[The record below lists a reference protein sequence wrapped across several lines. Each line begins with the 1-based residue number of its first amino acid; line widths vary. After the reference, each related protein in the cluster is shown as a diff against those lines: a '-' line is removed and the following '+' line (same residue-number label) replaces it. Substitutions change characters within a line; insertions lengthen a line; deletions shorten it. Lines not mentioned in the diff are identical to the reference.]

1 MRRSLTLTAG
11 AALAIAALALAA
23 VGLPARRAARAARGP
38 IVLISIDTLRADHLP
53 IYGYAKVRTPHID
66 ALAAESAVFEYA
78 WSHSPQTLP
87 SHTSILSG
95 QLPFEHGV
103 RDNSGFTVKPAQWLL
118 QRALQGAGWQTGG
131 FVSAYVLRSA
141 TGIGQGFDRYDADL
155 PTASPEASIGQIQRD
170 GAETLAAA
178 TRWLDAR
185 TDSKFFLFVHFY
197 EPHKPYSPPAR
208 YAMYTPYDGEIAY
221 ADELVGLLL
230 DRLRARGVYDSAT
243 IVLLADHGEGLGDH
257 GEQEHGLFLYHETT
271 HVPLVIKT
279 PGDPARRV
287 AAPVQHIDLAPTLLD
302 IAGLPKPASLRGR
315 SLRPLLDGTGTIPD
329 TGIYAEA
336 LYSRYH
342 FGWSELYSLTDSRYR
357 LIRAPRD
364 ELFDLQRD
372 AGESTSV
379 AVERPQ
385 VRQAMRGA
393 IDALVAGTRM
403 TAPSAVSEDDRRR
416 LAALSRA
423 TRCPIPKTRCR
434 CWTRIGTRRISPDAG
449 ASRTQPPCTNGC
461 SPAIRRWTM
470 CGCSSRRST
479 PAKAVRRTR

>member
-1 MRRSLTLTAG
+1 MPRSVTLTAG
-11 AALAIAALALAA
+11 AALAIAAIALAA
-23 VGLPARRAARAARGP
+23 VRMPARRATRAARGP

-53 IYGYAKVRTPHID
+53 TYGYTKVRTPHID
-66 ALAAESAVFEYA
+66 ALAAESAVFEQA

-103 RDNSGFTVKPAQWLL
+103 RDNSGFTVKPDQWLV
-118 QRALQGAGWQTGG
+118 QRALHDAGWQTGG

-141 TGIGQGFDRYDADL
+141 TGIGQGFDTYDADL

-170 GAETLAAA
+170 GAQTLAGA

-185 TDSKFFLFVHFY
+185 MDSKFLLFVHFY

-208 YAMYTPYDGEIAY
+208 YAMYAPYDGEIAY

-230 DRLRARGVYDSAT
+230 DRLRAKGLYDTAT

-287 AAPVQHIDLAPTLLD
+287 DAPVQHIDLVPTLLD
-302 IAGLPKPASLRGR
+302 LAGLPTPVSLRGR
-315 SLRPLLDGTGTIPD
+315 SLRPLLDGTGRIAD

-336 LYSRYH
+336 L
-342 FGWSELYSLTDSRYR
+342 
-357 LIRAPRD
+357 
-364 ELFDLQRD
+364 
-372 AGESTSV
+372 
-379 AVERPQ
+379 
-385 VRQAMRGA
+385 
-393 IDALVAGTRM
+393 
-403 TAPSAVSEDDRRR
+403 
-416 LAALSRA
+416 
-423 TRCPIPKTRCR
+423 
-434 CWTRIGTRRISPDAG
+434 
-449 ASRTQPPCTNGC
+449 
-461 SPAIRRWTM
+461 
-470 CGCSSRRST
+470 
-479 PAKAVRRTR
+479 